1 MDRVEARAI
10 LTTHV
15 LLWSRPHAIQ
25 QLYVV
30 IRNHLVLIVA
40 VKMYHRNLTQTHRE
54 TGAGAG
60 TRTRVQAIQHR
71 LKRTAT
77 ECEWTGTVDRDCF
90 RRCQS
95 EPRSL
100 MLHMLC
106 YIFVHM
112 LCALPMH
119 VLCF

>member
-15 LLWSRPHAIQ
+15 LLSSRPHAIQ
-25 QLYVV
+25 HIKQLYIVT
-30 IRNHLVLIVA
+30 RNHLVLIVA

-54 TGAGAG
+54 TGAG

-77 ECEWTGTVDRDCF
+77 ESEFWNSAPQDCG
-90 RRCQS
+90 QGL
-95 EPRSL
+95 SL
-100 MLHMLC
+100 E
-106 YIFVHM
+106 
-112 LCALPMH
+112 A
-119 VLCF
+119 